1 MDIEVQEK
9 VRERKPGMAP
19 WMAPEPKQTHVAQ
32 QLQKSHIGPGS
43 RTVSSAPALVP
54 GLPITLACHQMLL
67 QQPPPPVTSTSSKV
81 LQLWILT
88 SDLEFRGR
96 SPSHVPPSPQY
107 PAQGLFYSQRKGLYW
122 FSMLCNITFIAA

>member
-1 MDIEVQEK
+1 MMDIEVQEK

-19 WMAPEPKQTHVAQ
+19 WTAPEPKQTHVAQ

-67 QQPPPPVTSTSSKV
+67 QQPPPPMTSTSSKV

-88 SDLEFRGR
+88 SDLQSLGAEARPTYLQAPSIQHRACSIHRGR
-96 SPSHVPPSPQY
+96 ACIGFPCCVISH
-107 PAQGLFYSQRKGLYW
+107 L
-122 FSMLCNITFIAA
+122 